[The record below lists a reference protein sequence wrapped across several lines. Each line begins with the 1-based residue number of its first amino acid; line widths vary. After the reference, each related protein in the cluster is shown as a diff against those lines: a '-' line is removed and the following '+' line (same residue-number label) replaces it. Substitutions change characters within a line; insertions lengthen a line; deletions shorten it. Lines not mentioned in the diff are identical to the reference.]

1 MKTGGIFS
9 TLRMS
14 FTGLSSQMKRLETIS
29 ENIANAEKL
38 PDENGNVY
46 NRKTVLESFKKG
58 IRGSRFGD
66 KLSLSIRKT
75 RSDHISA
82 QDRST
87 GNVRNKGKTNL
98 EVIDVEGEKL
108 VYNPTHPQADR
119 NGYVL
124 MPNVNLVEE
133 MVDMVSA
140 SRSYEANISVLNATK
155 QMAKK
160 AIEI

>member
-9 TLRMS
+9 TLRTS

-38 PDENGNVY
+38 PDADGNVY

-66 KLSLSIRKT
+66 KMALSLRNTQS
-75 RSDHISA
+75 SHISPNNK
-82 QDRST
+82 SN
-87 GNVRNKGKTNL
+87 GIVRDQVGPEF
-98 EVIDVEGEKL
+98 EVVEVKSEKL
-108 VYNPTHPQADR
+108 VYDPTHPRADK

-124 MPNVNLVEE
+124 MPHISVVKE
-133 MVDMVSA
+133 MVDMVAA

-160 AIEI
+160 AMEI